1 MGQFLLVL
9 VVYWQHRLIN
19 KDINE
24 GSINVGQKVYDNLEN
39 TLECALTVESFWR
52 TDYSNGFHNSDLYES
67 SALTSMEEMK
77 RALFKAKKPENNFK
91 FITGII

>member
-24 GSINVGQKVYDNLEN
+24 GFINVGQQVYE
-39 TLECALTVESFWR
+39 
-52 TDYSNGFHNSDLYES
+52 YES

-77 RALFKAKKPENNFK
+77 RALFEAKKTEK
-91 FITGII
+91 QL